1 MSFTDP
7 VALPGANAMV
17 AATRRMLRPLVKLLI
32 RRGITFPVVADLLR
46 GLYVDVAATDLLPD
60 PKARTDSRISLMTG
74 VHRKEIRRLRS
85 ADHQDQAEPG
95 VVTVAT
101 QVIARWL
108 ALSESGA
115 PPALPRSAEGA
126 ATSFEG
132 LVAAVTTDVR
142 PRALLEEWV
151 GQGLIRLDDE
161 DRVHLN
167 VAAFLPD
174 PGGEEQA
181 FFLGRNLHDHIA
193 AGTANVLAQGTPPF
207 LDRSAHYDR
216 VSPETAR
223 RIEAEAREIAMRA
236 LWDINRSALA
246 MIDAEEAGGP
256 PSPDTSRQDNDE
268 GGSVRA
274 AAARVN
280 VGVYVYREDETRAA

>member
-1 MSFTDP
+1 MSFNDP
-7 VALPGANAMV
+7 VALPGANAML
-17 AATRRMLRPLVKLLI
+17 AATRRMLRPLIKLLI

-46 GLYVDVAATDLLPD
+46 GLYVDVAADLLPD

-85 ADHQDQAEPG
+85 IDQQDQAEPG

-108 ALSESGA
+108 ALSEGGA
-115 PPALPRSAEGA
+115 PPALPRSEEEANA
-126 ATSFEG
+126 SFEG
-132 LVAAVTTDVR
+132 LVAAVTTDIR

-181 FFLGRNLHDHIA
+181 FFLGRNLHDHLA
-193 AGTANVLAQGTPPF
+193 AGSANVLAQGTPPF

-216 VSPETAR
+216 ISPEIAR
-223 RIEAEAREIAMRA
+223 RIEAEAREIALRA
-236 LWDINRSALA
+236 LWDINRVALG
-246 MIDAEEAGGP
+246 MIDAAEAAGGSGQEP
-256 PSPDTSRQDNDE
+256 E
-268 GGSVRA
+268 RA
-274 AAARVN
+274 AAEPTAAARVN
-280 VGVYVYREDETRAA
+280 VGVYVYREDTGRAA

>member
-1 MSFTDP
+1 MDHTILNKVCFRMSFTDP
-7 VALPGANAMV
+7 VALPGANATL

-46 GLYVDVAATDLLPD
+46 GLYVDVAASDLLPD

-85 ADHQDQAEPG
+85 TDQQGQAEPG

-108 ALSESGA
+108 ALSEGGI
-115 PPALPRSAEGA
+115 PPALPRSAEA
-126 ATSFEG
+126 AAISFEG

-181 FFLGRNLHDHIA
+181 FFLGRNLHDHLA
-193 AGTANVLAQGTPPF
+193 AGAANVLAQGLPPF

-216 VSPETAR
+216 VSPEIAR
-223 RIEAEAREIAMRA
+223 RIEAEARDIVTRA
-236 LWDINRSALA
+236 LWDINRSALS
-246 MIDAEEAGGP
+246 MIDAEKAEAAGP
-256 PSPDTSRQDNDE
+256 GTE
-268 GGSVRA
+268 
-274 AAARVN
+274 ARVN
-280 VGVYVYREDETRAA
+280 VGVYIYREEPASV

>member
-1 MSFTDP
+1 MSFNDP
-7 VALPGANAMV
+7 VALPGANAML
-17 AATRRMLRPLVKLLI
+17 AATRRMLRPLIKLLI
-32 RRGITFPVVADLLR
+32 RRGITFPVVAELLR
-46 GLYVDVAATDLLPD
+46 GLYVDVAADLLPD

-85 ADHQDQAEPG
+85 IDQQDQAEPG

-108 ALSESGA
+108 ALSEGGA
-115 PPALPRSAEGA
+115 PPALPRSEEGA
-126 ATSFEG
+126 TASFEG
-132 LVAAVTTDVR
+132 LVTAVTTDIR

-181 FFLGRNLHDHIA
+181 FFLGRNLHDHLA
-193 AGTANVLAQGTPPF
+193 AGSANVLAQGTPPF

-216 VSPETAR
+216 ISPEIAR
-223 RIEAEAREIAMRA
+223 RIEAEAREIALRA
-236 LWDINRSALA
+236 LWDINRVALG
-246 MIDAEEAGGP
+246 MIDAAEAADGAGQEP
-256 PSPDTSRQDNDE
+256 E
-268 GGSVRA
+268 RA
-274 AAARVN
+274 AAEPTAAARVN
-280 VGVYVYREDETRAA
+280 VGVYVYREDTARAA